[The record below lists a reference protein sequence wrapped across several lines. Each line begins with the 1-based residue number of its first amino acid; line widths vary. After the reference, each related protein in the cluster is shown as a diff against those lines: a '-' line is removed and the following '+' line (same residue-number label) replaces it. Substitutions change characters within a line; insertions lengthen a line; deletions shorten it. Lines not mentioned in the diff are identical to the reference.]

1 MTTANK
7 DVVRRFNLEVIQNGD
22 RASFEELMAPEFVNH
37 SAPSGAPNGPESM
50 WNTFQTVLRP
60 AFSQLVVSIEDQ
72 IAEGEMVTTRKTIT
86 GVHTGALMGVPP
98 SGREVSIFVI
108 DIVRVRDG
116 KYVEHWGLNTLPA
129 LLTSLSRP

>member
-50 WNTFQTVLRP
+50 WNNMLR
-60 AFSQLVVSIEDQ
+60 
-72 IAEGEMVTTRKTIT
+72 
-86 GVHTGALMGVPP
+86 
-98 SGREVSIFVI
+98 
-108 DIVRVRDG
+108 
-116 KYVEHWGLNTLPA
+116 
-129 LLTSLSRP
+129 